1 MIQTIYSLFL
11 AFINSVSAN
20 GYQIVVSASKPVLQ
34 QNVVISTIQV
44 DIYLY
49 LFTLN
54 FNIPIFLGSINW
66 IWISR

>member
-1 MIQTIYSLFL
+1 MTQTINSLFL

-44 DIYLY
+44 DTYLY

-54 FNIPIFLGSINW
+54 FNIPIFLGSINR